1 MIFEVEEKEEKL
13 YLKKYTLDFC
23 KKSKLL
29 ENMKKVSFF
38 NYLKL
43 LLIIPLKVRLVCVV
57 VWGAC
62 LLEALFHQRSVFSS
76 SYTVSSSRK
85 SR

>member
-43 LLIIPLKVRLVCVV
+43 LLIIPLKVRQVCVV
-57 VWGAC
+57 
-62 LLEALFHQRSVFSS
+62 E
-76 SYTVSSSRK
+76 
-85 SR
+85 